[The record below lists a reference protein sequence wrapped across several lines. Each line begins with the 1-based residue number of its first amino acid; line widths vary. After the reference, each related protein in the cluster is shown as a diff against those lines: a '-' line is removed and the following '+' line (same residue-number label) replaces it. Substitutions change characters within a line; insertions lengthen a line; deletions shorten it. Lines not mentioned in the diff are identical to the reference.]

1 MIKFQLWVRSVLGI
15 SRSQSTGLLVLLPLS
30 LFLVFAPSFMKKLLD
45 EQVDLEKE
53 KQQLDMLIAQMEVD
67 TAHHAAEP
75 FNYKYKMFD
84 PNNISGQELEMM
96 GVDKGAASNWERYLA
111 SGGKFYAV
119 DDIKKVYGLSAETF
133 DKIRDYVKIKVPA
146 KKEMQQ
152 LSEQVPAEEQR
163 SPISI
168 YTPVSKRVI
177 RPFDI
182 NKADTVAL
190 KQLKG
195 IGSVFSKRI
204 IKYRESL
211 GGFVSKDQLKE
222 IWGLN
227 EAVLAQLD
235 TLVYIDQSLSGIR
248 LLPVNEATEQQLARH
263 PYLTN
268 KQAGAIVA
276 YRYQHGK
283 FHQVS
288 DLYRIHRLDSAS
300 IARLAPYL
308 EF

>member
-1 MIKFQLWVRSVLGI
+1 MLM
-15 SRSQSTGLLVLLPLS
+15 LLPLS
-30 LFLVFAPSFMKKLLD
+30 LFLVLAPSFIKQLLD

-53 KQQLDMLIAQMEVD
+53 KQQLDLLIAQMEVD
-67 TAHHAAEP
+67 TTLYDPGP

-84 PNNISGQELEMM
+84 PNHISGQELEMM
-96 GVDKGAASNWERYLA
+96 GVDKGVASNWERYLA

-133 DKIRDYVKIKVPA
+133 GRIRDYVKIKVPA
-146 KKEMQQ
+146 KKEMKQQ
-152 LSEQVPAEEQR
+152 FSEQVPAEER
-163 SPISI
+163 RPAVST
-168 YTPVSKRVI
+168 YTQVSKKAI
-177 RPFDI
+177 QPFDI
-182 NKADTVAL
+182 NKADTMAL

-204 IKYRESL
+204 LKYRESL

-248 LLPVNEATEQQLARH
+248 LLAVNEATEQQLARH
-263 PYLTN
+263 PYLSN
-268 KQAGAIVA
+268 NQAGAIVA

-288 DLYRIHRLDSAS
+288 DLYHIHRLDSATV
-300 IARLAPYL
+300 AKLAPYL